1 MSQSQKVRVAIID
14 NSIDPLVY
22 TPVAHWAKFLDVPW
36 EAFRAPKGFLPDPDA
51 FSHFI
56 LTGSEASILE
66 PAPWVEDETLFV
78 RTLFEAGKS
87 ILGSCYGHQLL
98 ARALA
103 GPAHVGRCREA
114 EVGWIPVLILP
125 GASFLGR
132 AGETAHAFS
141 FHFDDVRDLPADRF
155 EVLLENDV
163 CPIQGFS
170 VRGRNVRGYQIHP
183 EIGIPAARALMDDT
197 VRTKGQGWAL
207 CAQALAGPALDS
219 NLIVRIVD
227 SFLSNSA

>member
-1 MSQSQKVRVAIID
+1 
-14 NSIDPLVY
+14 
-22 TPVAHWAKFLDVPW
+22 
-36 EAFRAPKGFLPDPDA
+36 
-51 FSHFI
+51 
-56 LTGSEASILE
+56 
-66 PAPWVEDETLFV
+66 
-78 RTLFEAGKS
+78 
-87 ILGSCYGHQLL
+87 
-98 ARALA
+98 
-103 GPAHVGRCREA
+103 
-114 EVGWIPVLILP
+114 VGWIPVLILP

-155 EVLLENDV
+155 EVLLENGV